1 MRVDLIATLLLA
13 TLLDAGAVR
22 AHESDEPPIHSGS
35 ELLDWCRQE
44 SESRFLG
51 EGRRASNW
59 TAKHHERGNEL
70 RVVGHWRVD
79 GERHRVTCRVARG
92 APRRYAHLGI
102 SRD

>member
-1 MRVDLIATLLLA
+1 MRLNLTATLLMAALG
-13 TLLDAGAVR
+13 AGSVH
-22 AHESDEPPIHSGS
+22 AHEADELPIHTASD
-35 ELLDWCRQE
+35 LLDWCRQE

-70 RVVGHWRVD
+70 RVEGHWRVD
-79 GERHRVTCRVARG
+79 GERHRVTCRIARG
-92 APRRYAHLGI
+92 AARRYAHIGI